1 MPSRNDFCLIKTK
14 LFYLTKQILDDTQT
28 SQDQNAFMTNKSD
41 NKKSIRNTSKAAS
54 QDDMTEEIPAP
65 TNTDA
70 TKTRDTF
77 QPDAKW
83 LPRIAKFVT
92 AIGRTYN
99 RYEIKG
105 LENIP
110 KQGATLIV
118 LYHGL
123 VPIDYWYFGLELY
136 LKTGRNPVALV
147 DRWLL
152 KTPGLKW
159 LTKAVGG
166 IEANKEEAL
175 KLLKEGHLIGVA
187 PGGVK
192 EAIKGSN
199 KNYQLVWGKRK
210 GFAELA
216 LAADCPIIP
225 GFTENVEGL
234 YKAPGA
240 GSEFFQNLYAKTKLP
255 IVPIVGLG
263 PLPFPVK
270 LTTWLGEPIQP
281 KANETADELAART
294 KLAIEKLI
302 AEHQL

>member
-1 MPSRNDFCLIKTK
+1 MTK
-14 LFYLTKQILDDTQT
+14 K
-28 SQDQNAFMTNKSD
+28 
-41 NKKSIRNTSKAAS
+41 NKKPSHQKSNST
-54 QDDMTEEIPAP
+54 DTTEEIPISTINSNQDITTETP
-65 TNTDA
+65 ITHNENS
-70 TKTRDTF
+70 TRDTF
-77 QPDAKW
+77 QPNPKW
-83 LPRIAKFVT
+83 LPRIAK
-92 AIGRTYN
+92 AITSFGHLYN

-105 LENIP
+105 LDQVP
-110 KQGATLIV
+110 KQGATMIV

-166 IEANKEEAL
+166 IEANRNEAL
-175 KLLKEGHLIGVA
+175 RLLKEGHLIGVA

-192 EAIKGSN
+192 EAIKGAK
-199 KNYQLVWGKRK
+199 KNYQLVWGTRK

-225 GFTENVEGL
+225 GFTQNVEGL

-240 GSEFFQNLYAKTKLP
+240 GSAFFQNLYKKTKLP
-255 IVPIVGLG
+255 IIPIVGLG

-270 LTTWLGEPIQP
+270 LTTWLGEPIHP
-281 KANETADELAART
+281 IAGETAEELAGRT

-302 AEHQL
+302 AEHQI